1 MRESQDIIRD
11 LVANGGVRMPPFAWW
26 QRAAGL
32 TLGKLGNELRLLLI
46 TLLLTWGLMAQAQV
60 QAPDLA
66 HLSLREADALLAQKN
81 RELQTA
87 RRAVEAAEAATLTAG
102 ARPNPNLS
110 LGVGSINPQVG
121 VGAGGLRD
129 KIVDSSI
136 RIDQLVERGNKREL
150 RVSTAKQF
158 EAASGEDLA
167 DVLRQQRLVLRGSY
181 YDLLLAQ
188 DKVAISADT
197 AELYQ
202 RSLQAADLRL
212 KAGDIAS
219 SDVARIRVDALRAQN
234 DAGAAEADRRRAQL
248 ALAYMIGAERQA
260 DVLKATDA
268 WPAAQATAA
277 AELDEL
283 IERRP
288 DVRAARSRI
297 EAAGVA
303 RDLAKS
309 LRTRDLT
316 LGAQIDH
323 YPANPL
329 FAGGSGAGT
338 GNTLGVFVSVPLF
351 IRYNYEGEIAQ
362 AESAYNSAN
371 DNLERARA
379 VARSEIARA
388 QSDVTAAAERL
399 ARYQDNLLA
408 EAKKSADSAEFA
420 YKNGAIGVMDLLDAR
435 RTLRAIQL
443 DAALA
448 QADYAKAL
456 AAWQSAVS
464 ATQ

>member
-1 MRESQDIIRD
+1 
-11 LVANGGVRMPPFAWW
+11 
-26 QRAAGL
+26 
-32 TLGKLGNELRLLLI
+32 LRLLLI
-46 TLLLTWGLMAQAQV
+46 TLFLTWTLGAQA

-66 HLSLREADALLAQKN
+66 HLSLAEADALLAQKN
-81 RELQTA
+81 RELRAA
-87 RRAVEAAEAATLTAG
+87 RRAVEAAQAATLIAS

-110 LGVGSINPQVG
+110 IGVGSVNPQVG
-121 VGAGGLRD
+121 IGAGGLSD

-150 RVSTAKQF
+150 RVSTAKQL

-167 DVLRQQRLVLRGSY
+167 DVLRQQRLALRGSY

-188 DKVAISADT
+188 DRVVISAET
-197 AELYQ
+197 AELFSH
-202 RSLQAADLRL
+202 SLQAADLRL

-234 DAGAAEADRRRAQL
+234 DARAAEADRRRAQL
-248 ALAYMIGAERQA
+248 ALAYMIGAEQHA
-260 DVLKATDA
+260 DLLKATDV
-268 WPAAQATAA
+268 WPTPQAA
-277 AELDEL
+277 ASAEPDEL

-288 DVRAARSRI
+288 DVRAARTRI
-297 EAAGVA
+297 EAAGAA

-316 LGAQIDH
+316 LGAQFDH
-323 YPANPL
+323 YPVNPQY
-329 FAGGSGAGT
+329 AAGSGAGT
-338 GNTLGVFVSVPLF
+338 GNTFGVFVTVPLF
-351 IRYNYEGEIAQ
+351 TRYYYEGEIAQ
-362 AESAYNSAN
+362 AQSAYNSAT
-371 DNLERARA
+371 DNLERTRA
-379 VARSEIARA
+379 VARSEIAKA
-388 QSDVTAAAERL
+388 LSDVTAAAERL

-443 DAALA
+443 DAASA

-456 AAWQSAVS
+456 AFWQSGLS
-464 ATQ
+464 AMP